1 MQPNPS
7 VDGAP
12 AVCAQFRASILNVE
26 PNRGVADPSGSGV
39 FRPGGKD
46 LRTLSRKPP
55 KILDSLARR
64 LQPDV
69 DRLGEISKGEVLGL
83 PLQLFTDA
91 W

>member
-39 FRPGGKD
+39 FRPVE
-46 LRTLSRKPP
+46 R
-55 KILDSLARR
+55 I
-64 LQPDV
+64 
-69 DRLGEISKGEVLGL
+69 
-83 PLQLFTDA
+83 
-91 W
+91 